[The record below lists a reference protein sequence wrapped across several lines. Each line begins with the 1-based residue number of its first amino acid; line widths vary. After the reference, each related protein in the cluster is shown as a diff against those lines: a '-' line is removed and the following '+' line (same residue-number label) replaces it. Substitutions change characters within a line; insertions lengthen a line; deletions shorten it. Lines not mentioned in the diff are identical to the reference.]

1 MFINR
6 VGSFASSVGRVAVGT
21 AILGLMAGS
30 NALANPTFQRAPQ
43 ARVGQ
48 YGAVTYT
55 CIAQVSFI
63 AVYPE
68 TIDGDGGFTAVPAS
82 SGTESLG
89 TENVTGATIEQA
101 ASKCHAYTRSVY
113 RANSAWSNAA
123 MVCSREE
130 PANDSM
136 TILVYATD
144 YFQQLGNGNGVN
156 RVDGLSA
163 ICDPTAIYT
172 IKYTL

>member
-6 VGSFASSVGRVAVGT
+6 VGSFASSVGRVAMGA

-30 NALANPTFQRAPQ
+30 NALANPTSQRAPQ
-43 ARVGQ
+43 GRVGPN
-48 YGAVTYT
+48 GGVTYT

-68 TIDGDGGFTAVPAS
+68 TIDGDGGFTPVPAS
-82 SGTESLG
+82 SGGSLLG
-89 TENVTGATIEQA
+89 SENVSGATIEEA

-113 RANSAWSNAA
+113 RANTAWSNAA
-123 MVCSREE
+123 QVCSREE

-144 YFQQLGNGNGVN
+144 YFQQIGNANGVN
-156 RVDGLSA
+156 RDDGLA
-163 ICDPTAIYT
+163 TICDPTAVYT
-172 IKYTL
+172 IQYTL